1 MNKKENTARI
11 SFAREAEKTEKTV
24 MDVVNGEKN
33 GIAAVACGKCSREE
47 AEAICRALT
56 ELIKKFPKG
65 SFLCNGDANGTVR
78 FDLCGDPFFVAGAVE
93 LICEKGTFGESL

>member
-33 GIAAVACGKCSREE
+33 GIAAVACGNVP
-47 AEAICRALT
+47 A
-56 ELIKKFPKG
+56 KKRRQF
-65 SFLCNGDANGTVR
+65 
-78 FDLCGDPFFVAGAVE
+78 AG
-93 LICEKGTFGESL
+93 L